1 MGRIRAKNT
10 KPEMAVRSIL
20 HRLGYRFRLHQIR
33 LPGKPDIVL
42 PRLKAVVFV
51 HGCFWHRHR
60 GCSYCST
67 PSANGA
73 YWRAKF
79 IGNQRRDR
87 ENAQK
92 LRKVGWR
99 PTFVWECELRDPSKL
114 EKRLLRALRPK
125 AESL

>member
-42 PRLKAVVFV
+42 PRHKTVVFV

-60 GCSYCST
+60 GCKF
-67 PSANGA
+67 A
-73 YWRAKF
+73 YSPKSRIEFWNKKF
-79 IGNQRRDR
+79 AGNVSRDDRVQR
-87 ENAQK
+87 ELKHA
-92 LRKVGWR
+92 GWSVL
-99 PTFVWECELRDPSKL
+99 TIWECETHRVEDLDR
-114 EKRLLRALRPK
+114 RLLQLLRRR
-125 AESL
+125 S